1 MPLPEISCPSCGET
15 EHLRGRRE
23 TKGLVITCDA
33 CGARWERDVRRR
45 CRLCGSE
52 DLRYTPCGSG
62 AAATSGRRPHRRSHL
77 ATAEAADRALER
89 REVGITC
96 VTSPLRI

>member
-1 MPLPEISCPSCGET
+1 MPLPEISCASCGET

-52 DLRYTPCGSG
+52 DFRYTPQPLWERGRGDQWTPAGRVDAWACNSCG
-62 AAATSGRRPHRRSHL
+62 GRN
-77 ATAEAADRALER
+77 
-89 REVGITC
+89 
-96 VTSPLRI
+96 VTSAEPQVASGDG

>member
-1 MPLPEISCPSCGET
+1 MPLPEISCAWCGET

-33 CGARWERDVRRR
+33 CGARWERDVRRG

-52 DLRYTPCGSG
+52 DLRYTPQPLWERGRGDQWTPAGRVDAWACNSCG
-62 AAATSGRRPHRRSHL
+62 GRN
-77 ATAEAADRALER
+77 
-89 REVGITC
+89 
-96 VTSPLRI
+96 VTSAEPQVASGDG

>member
-52 DLRYTPCGSG
+52 DLRYTPQPLWERGRGDWSRG
-62 AAATSGRRPHRRSHL
+62 RMGVQLMWWPQRDVGRAAGRIWRRL
-77 ATAEAADRALER
+77 KPPT
-89 REVGITC
+89 V
-96 VTSPLRI
+96 P